1 MDPACR
7 LSIFDLT
14 VDTVLSVP
22 AWTQVPRDLAVIE
35 VFSGVGSV
43 TSAALV
49 RGFAA
54 SSYDKNRLPGT
65 TDCPLSPRCEDITTE
80 VGFKNAVR
88 LVMRLRVGGLLW
100 LAPVCSSWG
109 FMNSS
114 HCKRHV
120 SSGYIGDMSRTPV
133 QMGNRIANA
142 SAFLIMLA
150 NGRGAEAAMENP
162 CQSTIFKF
170 APVAAVIRSLSMV
183 RSVTHRCAFCAMPDG
198 DRFLKAFAFV
208 ATGTWITQTAEP
220 CKCTKGHKQLVVRRR
235 IAGKVK
241 VTGIKSALTLSG
253 AYPAALGQRIVE
265 SWSGRGAVAV
275 QRSTFRGAG
284 AVAKK
289 RRKTSSTTPT
299 VRSSFRSAGAVAKKR
314 RKTSSTTP
322 TATPE
327 VSGAARHHADA
338 GETHNRPSW
347 MTPSASPTYTSPSA
361 AGGTEGAQLP
371 TSTRSWMHPPAQ

>member
-1 MDPACR
+1 MDPACPLR
-7 LSIFDLT
+7 IFDLT
-14 VDTVLSVP
+14 VDAVLSVP
-22 AWTQVPRDLAVIE
+22 AWTQVPRDLACIE

-43 TSAALV
+43 TSAALA

-54 SSYDKNRLPGT
+54 SSYDKNRVPGT
-65 TDCPLSPRCEDITTE
+65 TDCPQSPRCEDITTE
-80 VGFKNAVR
+80 VGFKNTVR

-114 HCKRHV
+114 HCKRHA
-120 SSGYIGDMSRTPV
+120 SSGYIGDLSRAPV

-275 QRSTFRGAG
+275 QGSAFRVVG

-289 RRKTSSTTPT
+289 RR
-299 VRSSFRSAGAVAKKR
+299 R
-314 RKTSSTTP
+314 TSSTTP
-322 TATPE
+322 TATPG

-338 GETHNRPSW
+338 GKTHSRPSW

-371 TSTRSWMHPPAQ
+371 TSTRSWMHPPTQ